1 MENQITPSE
10 TTELLTT
17 DEVANLYKKY
27 SANALRIQRYRGESP
42 FPYIKL
48 GKKVFYNKADIE
60 RIIGNNTVDEYET
73 YTDQRWTLH
82 FFVFSRC

>member
-1 MENQITPSE
+1 MEQSTTPSE
-10 TTELLTT
+10 TSELLTT
-17 DEVANLYKKY
+17 DQVANLYKQF

-60 RIIGNNTVDEYET
+60 RVLNNHTVDEYET
-73 YTDQRWTLH
+73 NSNQR
-82 FFVFSRC
+82 

>member
-1 MENQITPSE
+1 MPKEEGKDRDIINNFFAFQTKRTIT
-10 TTELLTT
+10 
-17 DEVANLYKKY
+17 NLYKQF

-60 RIIGNNTVDEYET
+60 RVLNNHTVDEYET
-73 YTDQRWTLH
+73 YTDQR
-82 FFVFSRC
+82 

>member
-1 MENQITPSE
+1 MEPQTTQSE
-10 TTELLTT
+10 TSELLTT
-17 DEVANLYKKY
+17 DQVANLYKQF

-60 RIIGNNTVDEYET
+60 RVLNNHTVDEYET
-73 YTDQRWTLH
+73 YTDQR
-82 FFVFSRC
+82 

>member
-17 DEVANLYKKY
+17 DEVENLYKKY

-73 YTDQRWTLH
+73 YTDQR
-82 FFVFSRC
+82 

>member
-1 MENQITPSE
+1 MEQTTTPSE
-10 TTELLTT
+10 TSELLTT
-17 DEVANLYKKY
+17 DQVANLYKQF

-60 RIIGNNTVDEYET
+60 RVLNNHTVDEYET
-73 YTDQRWTLH
+73 NSNQR
-82 FFVFSRC
+82 

>member
-10 TTELLTT
+10 TSELLTT
-17 DEVANLYKKY
+17 DQVANLYKQFT
-27 SANALRIQRYRGESP
+27 ANALRIQRYRGESP

-73 YTDQRWTLH
+73 YNDQR
-82 FFVFSRC
+82 

>member
-1 MENQITPSE
+1 MENNTQPSE

-48 GKKVFYNKADIE
+48 GKKVFYNKSDIE
-60 RIIGNNTVDEYET
+60 RILGNNTVDEYET
-73 YTDQRWTLH
+73 YTDQR
-82 FFVFSRC
+82 

>member
-10 TTELLTT
+10 TSELLTT
-17 DEVANLYKKY
+17 DQVANLYKQFT
-27 SANALRIQRYRGESP
+27 ANALRIQRYRGESP

-73 YTDQRWTLH
+73 YTDQR
-82 FFVFSRC
+82 

>member
-73 YTDQRWTLH
+73 YTDQR
-82 FFVFSRC
+82 

>member
-1 MENQITPSE
+1 MEQTTTPSE
-10 TTELLTT
+10 TSELLTT
-17 DEVANLYKKY
+17 DQVANLYKQF

-60 RIIGNNTVDEYET
+60 RVLNNHTVDEYET
-73 YTDQRWTLH
+73 HSNQR
-82 FFVFSRC
+82 

>member
-10 TTELLTT
+10 TSELLTT
-17 DEVANLYKKY
+17 DQVANLYKQFT
-27 SANALRIQRYRGESP
+27 ANALRIQRYRGESP

-60 RIIGNNTVDEYET
+60 RILKEKTIVQKTT
-73 YTDQRWTLH
+73 
-82 FFVFSRC
+82 

>member
-1 MENQITPSE
+1 MENNTQPSE

-17 DEVANLYKKY
+17 DEVANLYKQFT
-27 SANALRIQRYRGESP
+27 ANALRIQRYRGESP

-73 YTDQRWTLH
+73 YTDQR
-82 FFVFSRC
+82 

>member
-1 MENQITPSE
+1 MEQSTTPSE
-10 TTELLTT
+10 TSELLTT
-17 DEVANLYKKY
+17 DQVANLYKQF

-60 RIIGNNTVDEYET
+60 RVLNNHRIDEYET
-73 YTDQRWTLH
+73 HSNQR
-82 FFVFSRC
+82 